1 MTQRNRSRLEEHD
14 RHEDR
19 KVIQD
24 SIQDIHVHD
33 QTSPLWRVACLEV
46 WGGVFRVT
54 CRRRDPYRPSVILH
68 ASCCGG
74 QEALR
79 VASLA
84 NMATMREPRHMATG
98 GQSTTAQNIEKKT
111 VSHAATKTMGTTGD
125 RLSQLVDQF
134 QEVYAEVED
143 GLHTNYSKEEDR
155 LQGVEEYLLRLQRAL
170 AVEQGRRVESLKAVE
185 ASLNTRLEATAVT
198 CRRQLGALKP
208 DVPERLAAWHERLS
222 EAEIFLEEERVAR
235 QRAIERERA
244 KLKKTLADFET
255 QLEIEKV
262 DRLAAETQTLQKV
275 SEEFSG
281 VLETFSGETTRRE
294 LTLGHVRDE
303 NDEIDAVRPRP
314 RPAPPPASA
323 AARAPA
329 CPTTPSPCGAHATVA
344 LPPAAARLGTAGL
357 GCSPPTPPHPH
368 PHPTPPPTP
377 QPQCQMRDKP
387 DATFKEAMATRMVR
401 ATKDIRQ
408 ETAMRV
414 HAEQQ
419 FVASLE
425 SYTQALQDGMRMVNK
440 RIDESGARK
449 PPAKA

>member
-1 MTQRNRSRLEEHD
+1 
-14 RHEDR
+14 
-19 KVIQD
+19 
-24 SIQDIHVHD
+24 
-33 QTSPLWRVACLEV
+33 
-46 WGGVFRVT
+46 
-54 CRRRDPYRPSVILH
+54 
-68 ASCCGG
+68 
-74 QEALR
+74 
-79 VASLA
+79 
-84 NMATMREPRHMATG
+84 MATG
-98 GQSTTAQNIEKKT
+98 DQSTTAQNIEKKT

-185 ASLNTRLEATAVT
+185 ASLNTRFEATAVT

-281 VLETFSGETTRRE
+281 VLETFSGETARRE

-303 NDEIDAVRPRP
+303 NDEIDA
-314 RPAPPPASA
+314 
-323 AARAPA
+323 
-329 CPTTPSPCGAHATVA
+329 
-344 LPPAAARLGTAGL
+344 
-357 GCSPPTPPHPH
+357 
-368 PHPTPPPTP
+368 
-377 QPQCQMRDKP
+377 MRDKP